1 VRGSASASALVA
13 MATANARFW
22 PTVLPGVR
30 RALRRWEEAAA
41 DIADPRLRQ
50 IASSKLAEER
60 FNTEVAATLA
70 TLVPRRYR
78 GAATEAIVALQVM
91 YDYLDGVS
99 EEPAEDPL
107 ANSRQ
112 LFGAF
117 TDSLTPGPI
126 GPADYYLHA
135 QDDDDGGYLEA
146 LVAGCR
152 RAFLTLPAAATVAP
166 VAREAARRCGESQG
180 RTHAIAA
187 LGVEQLSEWA
197 GEQAQGTGL
206 AWWEY
211 VAGGTASILCCHAL
225 IAAAGDPRTTVI
237 EAEGLDHAYL
247 YISAI
252 STLLDSVVDYVVD
265 RKEGGHSFIGYYPNA
280 GEAAEGVEKVIAR
293 AAAEGRRVRHGA
305 HHQMTAAGVAA
316 YYLSAPTARTP
327 PGPAIRDRAVA
338 ELGPVLP
345 AALAVF
351 RVWRGAKARASGG
364 ARGA

>member
-1 VRGSASASALVA
+1 
-13 MATANARFW
+13 MAAANARFW

-30 RALRRWEEAAA
+30 RALRWWEEAARN
-41 DIADPRLRQ
+41 IADQRLRQ
-50 IASSKLAEER
+50 IALSKLAEER

-70 TLVPRRYR
+70 TLVPRRHR
-78 GAATEAIVALQVM
+78 AVAIEAIVSLQVM

-112 LFGAF
+112 LFRAF
-117 TDSLTPGPI
+117 TDSLTPGPMR
-126 GPADYYLHA
+126 GSDYYLYS
-135 QDDDDGGYLEA
+135 QEDDGGYLAA
-146 LVAGCR
+146 LVTACHK
-152 RAFLTLPAAATVAP
+152 AFATLPAAPTVAP
-166 VAREAARRCGESQG
+166 VAREAARRCAESQS

-206 AWWEY
+206 TWWEY

-225 IAAAGDPRTTVI
+225 IAAAGDPRTGVA

-265 RKEGGHSFIGYYPNA
+265 RQEGGHSFIGYYPDA

-327 PGPAIRDRAVA
+327 PGPAIRGRATA
-338 ELGPVLP
+338 ELGLLLPV
-345 AALAVF
+345 ALAVF
-351 RVWRGAKARASGG
+351 RAWRGVKALASGRLRS
-364 ARGA
+364 A